1 MKPTN
6 VARGAVFLLAG
17 LIGVGSS
24 VGLLGAEEGTK
35 AVLDRISTRTDGKS
49 SIVRLDGT
57 GLGEAKAFF
66 ADAQRFVIDVPGA
79 QGVVKAPRIEGK
91 SPVQK
96 IRIGRH
102 AGEASKV
109 RIVLD
114 LRGPSAVEEI
124 ARTASSI
131 ELRVTRDARSRYA
144 KTGSTAAPVKETL
157 AEAAAVPQ
165 APEKA
170 EGSDTKPAQ
179 QQSAEATVTGGEV
192 KAAGQ
197 MTADASSVPT
207 EGEKAVPGSSD
218 KGQTASAAKALEI
231 AGDTSKAS
239 GALEQTSIAATKSGK
254 QAESSKSADPKTK
267 GGSEAGLGFKGEM
280 AAGLAPQSAVE
291 ALAGGTSSAAGNA
304 PASTPESGPMFDK
317 TIGKAGP
324 EYTGK
329 KISLDFQDADIKN
342 VLRLIAEVS
351 GFNLITSD
359 EVTGKVTVKL
369 LNVPWDHAL
378 DIILKTKGLGEVREG
393 TIIRVAPVASLTKEK
408 EDEGKRRAAEAAA
421 EPTVTRIVTL
431 NFARAKDAVPT
442 LKKALGPKGDVT
454 LDERTNT
461 LVIRDIAKNA
471 EHVAELAKT
480 LDKATPQVLIEARI
494 VEVSTN
500 YLKELGIQW
509 GGHYVRDAA
518 HGNALPYRFP
528 NSLGVGAGTTTPF
541 TAEQSTIPSS
551 PLVGARADV
560 AGTSGGTATNT
571 PGNAFAVNLPAG
583 VGLGAGGSI
592 GFAIGS
598 IANIMSLDII
608 LSALENSGK
617 LKILSNPK
625 VATLD
630 NKEATIKSGRK
641 IPYATVSAAGTS
653 VQFID
658 AVLELKVTPHI
669 TDDKHV
675 DMKVIATKN
684 EADFGF
690 QVLGTPSIVIK
701 EAQTQLLVRDGD
713 TIVLGGVFKT
723 TESDSKAGLP
733 WLSDIPV
740 LGWLFKKEVAKKDN
754 EELLIFITPRVLKAT
769 PA

>member
-17 LIGVGSS
+17 FIGLGSS
-24 VGLLGAEEGTK
+24 VGLLGAEEGSK
-35 AVLDRISTRTDGKS
+35 AANRSSETAIPAKDPAALERIIARTDGKS
-49 SIVRLDGT
+49 SVVRLDGS

-66 ADAQRFVIDVPGA
+66 ADPLRFVIDLPGA

-96 IRIGRH
+96 IRVGRH
-102 AGEASKV
+102 AGAASKV

-144 KTGSTAAPVKETL
+144 GMGSAP
-157 AEAAAVPQ
+157 AREARAPEAVAPS
-165 APEKA
+165 APEKSEKT
-170 EGSDTKPAQ
+170 EGTDAKPA
-179 QQSAEATVTGGEV
+179 EASVTGG
-192 KAAGQ
+192 AAQAAVQPSAG
-197 MTADASSVPT
+197 S
-207 EGEKAVPGSSD
+207 EGEKTALGASD
-218 KGQTASAAKALEI
+218 KGQTAPTLKASNISSEP
-231 AGDTSKAS
+231 AKAS
-239 GALEQTSIAATKSGK
+239 GAGDQTSVAKAETGK
-254 QAESSKSADPKTK
+254 QAETSKSADPKAK
-267 GGSEAGLGFKGEM
+267 SSAEAGLGFKGDAGASL
-280 AAGLAPQSAVE
+280 AASETGTGTTPSA
-291 ALAGGTSSAAGNA
+291 G
-304 PASTPESGPMFDK
+304 PPESGPMFNQ

-359 EVTGKVTVKL
+359 EVQGKVTVKL
-369 LNVPWDHAL
+369 LNVPWDQAL

-393 TIIRVAPVASLTKEK
+393 TIIRVAPIAALTKEK
-408 EDEGKRRAAEAAA
+408 EDEGKRRAAEASA
-421 EPTVTRIVTL
+421 EPLVTRLVTL
-431 NFARAKDAVPT
+431 NFSRVKEVEPT
-442 LKKALGPKGDVT
+442 LKKSLSSRGQIEK
-454 LDERTNT
+454 DERTNT
-461 LVIRDIAKNA
+461 LIIRDIAKNA
-471 EHVAELAKT
+471 ESAAELAKT
-480 LDKATPQVLIEARI
+480 LDKPTPQVLIEARI

-518 HGNALPYRFP
+518 HGNAFPYRFP
-528 NSLGVGAGTTTPF
+528 NSLGVGAGTTTG
-541 TAEQSTIPSS
+541 TAESSTIPTS
-551 PLVGARADV
+551 PLVGARANV
-560 AGTSGGTATNT
+560 AGSTSGTATNT

-669 TDDKHV
+669 TDDKYV
-675 DMKVIATKN
+675 DMKVVATKN

-713 TIVLGGVFKT
+713 TIVLGGVFKS